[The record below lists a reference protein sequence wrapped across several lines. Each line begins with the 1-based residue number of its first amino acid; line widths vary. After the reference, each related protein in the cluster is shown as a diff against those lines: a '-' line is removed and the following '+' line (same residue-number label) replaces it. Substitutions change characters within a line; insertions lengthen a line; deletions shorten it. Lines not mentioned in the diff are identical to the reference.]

1 MMDQRSCSKCSY
13 TASADVT
20 KVARCPECG
29 SWMRKAQGI
38 RRRGFVLVFLGLLLV
53 VMMGIITV
61 LVAPLMLSADAAAGR
76 AGFTGTQGQAM
87 LILGLFGLVIVFG
100 VACIGSGLWQIAT
113 GRRSIWV
120 VIVILALAFLLI
132 VVGSAVRTAL
142 EHRSDRGRL
151 GNDERGLVVQRTN
164 RF

>member
-1 MMDQRSCSKCSY
+1 
-13 TASADVT
+13 
-20 KVARCPECG
+20 
-29 SWMRKAQGI
+29 MRKAQGI

-61 LVAPLMLSADAAAGR
+61 LVAPIMLSAGASPGR
-76 AGFTGTQGQAM
+76 AGFTGTQEQAL

-100 VACIGSGLWQIAT
+100 VAAIGAGLWQIAT

-132 VVGSAVRTAL
+132 VVGSAVRAAL
-142 EHRSDRGRL
+142 GERTGGGTEVGSVAIVSPSSDDAITIPPSRC
-151 GNDERGLVVQRTN
+151 
-164 RF
+164 